1 MSVDTYD
8 DDIFEDGIDEE
19 SFSDSVKLH
28 LWRKLFSFTGPYRR
42 EVWLLIASGIA
53 TAVFEA
59 AFPLITRE
67 VIDDVAVSGM
77 DTNLWYYGGLYLVVV
92 LLLGASTW
100 GFIYMAGKIRTH
112 VGHDIRRAG
121 FANLQRLSF
130 SYYDHRPVGWL
141 IARMTSDCER
151 LTDILAWGIL
161 DFFWCTFIMIAI
173 AAAMLIMNPLLGA
186 LVLLVV
192 PLLWWVSKYFQ
203 KVILK
208 SARQVRRTNS
218 QLTGSYNES
227 IMGVRTTKAFVR
239 ETHNHEDFR
248 KQTDKMYRYS
258 VQNALQNAVYLPLVM
273 TIGSL
278 ATGLALVVGGVNMI
292 SGIMTTGTLIAFINY
307 SRQFF
312 EPVQVLAM
320 WLAEMQ
326 MAQASA
332 ERVISL
338 VEAEPEIEDSASV
351 RQAIQHQDAQAD
363 HREFAVDGMAQR
375 ISEIELKDVHF
386 AYSPEEPVLEGI
398 DLTVKQGQTIAIVG
412 PTGGGKSTLVNVIC
426 RFYEPTSGSVS
437 LNGLD
442 YRQRSLHWLQ
452 SNLGMVLQTSHVF
465 SGSIADNIRYGDLD
479 ASAESIEQA
488 ARISG
493 AHDLIIDKEDGYD
506 TALGEG
512 GHQLSEGEKQLV
524 SFARAILAD
533 PQILIMDEA
542 TSSVDS
548 ITEARIQQGLGHVLE
563 GRIAFV
569 IAHRLSTI
577 RAADRILVID
587 DGRIVEQGSHE
598 ELLKLQGHYY
608 DLYRRQKVST
618 TTDKASGWMATA
630 DV

>member
-1 MSVDTYD
+1 MSGEPYD
-8 DDIFEDGIDEE
+8 DEIFEDGLHEE
-19 SFSDSVKLH
+19 SFADNVKLH

-42 EVWLLIASGIA
+42 EVCLLIVSGIA
-53 TAVFEA
+53 TALLEA
-59 AFPLITRE
+59 TFPLITRA

-77 DTNLWYYGGLYLVVV
+77 DTNLSFYAGLYLALV

-100 GFIYMAGKIRTH
+100 GFIFMAGKIRTH

-141 IARMTSDCER
+141 MARMTSDCER

-161 DFFWCTFIMIAI
+161 DFFWGTFIMLAI
-173 AAAMLIMNPLLGA
+173 ATAMLIMNPLLGA

-192 PLLWWVSKYFQ
+192 PLLWWVSKHFQ
-203 KVILK
+203 KEILT
-208 SARQVRRTNS
+208 SARHVRRTNS

-239 ETHNHEDFR
+239 EAHNHEDFR
-248 KQTDKMYRYS
+248 KQTERMYLYS
-258 VQNALQNAVYLPLVM
+258 VRNALQNAMYLPLVM

-278 ATGLALVVGGVNMI
+278 ATGLVLVMGGVNMI
-292 SGIMTTGTLIAFINY
+292 SGAMTTGTLIAFINY
-307 SRQFF
+307 TRQFF

-338 VEAEPEIEDSASV
+338 IEARPDIDDNAAV
-351 RQAIQHQDAQAD
+351 RQAMQDHEPVAD
-363 HREFAVDGMAQR
+363 ASELAVDGLDRR
-375 ISEIELKDVHF
+375 ITEIELKDVHF
-386 AYSPEEPVLEGI
+386 AYTPEEPVLAGI
-398 DLTVKQGQTIAIVG
+398 NLRVKQGETIAIVG

-426 RFYEPTSGSVS
+426 RFYEPTSGSVL
-437 LNGLD
+437 LNGID

-452 SNLGMVLQTSHVF
+452 SNLGMVLQTSHIF
-465 SGSIADNIRYGDLD
+465 SGTIADNIRYGDLD
-479 ASAESIEQA
+479 ASAESIERA
-488 ARISG
+488 ARIAG
-493 AHDLIIDKEDGYD
+493 AHSLIVDKESGYD
-506 TALGEG
+506 TVLGEG
-512 GHQLSEGEKQLV
+512 GYQLSEGEKQLV

-548 ITEARIQQGLGHVLE
+548 ITEARIQQGLSHLLE

-587 DGRIVEQGSHE
+587 EGKIVEQGSHE
-598 ELLKLQGHYY
+598 ELLNLQGRYY

-630 DV
+630 DN

>member
-8 DDIFEDGIDEE
+8 DELFEDGLDEDRYSE
-19 SFSDSVKLH
+19 NVQLH
-28 LWRKLFSFTGPYRR
+28 LWRKLFSFTKPYRPQ
-42 EVWLLIASGIA
+42 LLALIASGIA
-53 TAVFEA
+53 TAVLEA
-59 AFPLITRE
+59 SLPLITRE
-67 VIDDVAVSGM
+67 VIDDVAVNGM
-77 DTNLWYYGGLYLVVV
+77 DTNLWPYGRIYLGIVA
-92 LLLGASTW
+92 LLGVSVW
-100 GFIYMAGKIRTH
+100 GFIYNAGKIRTH

-130 SYYDHRPVGWL
+130 SYYDYRPVGWL
-141 IARMTSDCER
+141 MARMTSDCER

-161 DFFWCTFIMIAI
+161 DFFWGTFIMIAI
-173 AAAMLIMNPLLGA
+173 AGAMLIMNPVLGV

-192 PLLWWVSKYFQ
+192 PLLWLVSKYFQ
-203 KVILK
+203 REILI
-208 SARQVRRTNS
+208 SSRHVRRTNS

-239 ETHNHEDFR
+239 EEHNQRDFGE
-248 KQTDKMYRYS
+248 QTGTMYQYS

-278 ATGLALVVGGVNMI
+278 ATGLILVMGGINMI
-292 SGIMTTGTLIAFINY
+292 AGTLTAGTLIAFINY
-307 SRQFF
+307 TRQFF

-320 WLAEMQ
+320 WLAELQ

-338 VEAEPEIEDSASV
+338 VEAESDIDDSPQIRHAIEQHARVAGTS
-351 RQAIQHQDAQAD
+351 RLAI
-363 HREFAVDGMAQR
+363 DGMEQR

-386 AYSPEEPVLEGI
+386 AYTPEEPVLDGI
-398 DLTVKQGQTIAIVG
+398 DLTVKRGETTAIVG

-426 RFYEPTSGSVS
+426 RFYEPTAGSV
-437 LNGLD
+437 LINGID

-465 SGSIADNIRYGDLD
+465 SGSITDNIRYGDLD
-479 ASAESIEQA
+479 ASQDAIRQA
-488 ARISG
+488 AVVAG
-493 AHDLIIDKEDGYD
+493 AHDLIMDKEHGYD
-506 TALGEG
+506 TMLGEG
-512 GHQLSEGEKQLV
+512 GHQLSAGEKQLI

-548 ITEARIQQGLGHVLE
+548 ETEARIQQGLTRVLE
-563 GRIAFV
+563 GRISFV

-577 RAADRILVID
+577 RAANRILVID
-587 DGRIVEQGSHE
+587 EGRIAEQGSHE
-598 ELLKLQGHYY
+598 ELLSQRGHYF
-608 DLYRRQKVST
+608 DLYRRQRVGT
-618 TTDKASGWMATA
+618 TTDKTSGWIETVT
-630 DV
+630 D

>member
-1 MSVDTYD
+1 MSADTYD
-8 DDIFEDGIDEE
+8 DEIFDDGIDEQ
-19 SFSDSVKLH
+19 SFADGVQLH
-28 LWRKLFSFTGPYRR
+28 LWRKLFSFTRPYRR
-42 EVWLLIASGIA
+42 EVCWLIICGIG
-53 TAVFEA
+53 TAVLEA

-67 VIDDVAVSGM
+67 VIDDIAVSGM
-77 DTNLWYYGGLYLVVV
+77 DTNLWFYGGLYLVVV
-92 LLLGASTW
+92 LLLGACTW
-100 GFIYMAGKIRTH
+100 GFIYLAGKIRTH

-141 IARMTSDCER
+141 MARMTSDCQR

-161 DFFWCTFIMIAI
+161 DFFWGTFIMLAI
-173 AAAMLIMNPLLGA
+173 AGAMLIMDPLLGA

-192 PLLWWVSKYFQ
+192 PLLWLVSRYFR
-203 KVILK
+203 KEILI
-208 SARQVRRTNS
+208 SARHVRRVNS

-239 ETHNHEDFR
+239 EARNYDDFQQ
-248 KQTDKMYRYS
+248 QTDKMYRYS
-258 VQNALQNAVYLPLVM
+258 IQNALQSAIFLPVVM

-278 ATGLALVVGGVNMI
+278 ATGVALVVGGVNMI
-292 SGIMTTGTLIAFINY
+292 SGTMTTGTLIAFINY
-307 SRQFF
+307 TRQFF
-312 EPVQVLAM
+312 DPIQVLAM

-338 VEAEPEIEDSASV
+338 IEAKPDIEDNASV
-351 RQAIQHQDAQAD
+351 RQAIERHAPVVE
-363 HREFAVDGMAQR
+363 HSGLAVDGLNRR
-375 ISEIELKDVHF
+375 ITEIGLENVHF
-386 AYSPEEPVLEGI
+386 AYTPEEPVLEGI
-398 DLTVKQGQTIAIVG
+398 DLTVKQGETIAIVG

-426 RFYEPTSGSVS
+426 RFYEPTSGNVL
-437 LNGLD
+437 LNGVD

-479 ASAESIEQA
+479 ASAKDIEKA
-488 ARISG
+488 AKIAG
-493 AHDLIIDKEDGYD
+493 AHDLIVGKSDGYE
-506 TALGEG
+506 TVLGEG
-512 GHQLSEGEKQLV
+512 GHQLSEGEKQLI

-548 ITEARIQQGLGHVLE
+548 ITEARIQQGLSHVLE

-587 DGRIVEQGSHE
+587 EGKIVEQGSHE
-598 ELLKLQGHYY
+598 ELLGLQGHYY
-608 DLYRRQKVST
+608 DLYRRQKLST
-618 TTDKASGWMATA
+618 TTDKASGWMASN
-630 DV
+630 